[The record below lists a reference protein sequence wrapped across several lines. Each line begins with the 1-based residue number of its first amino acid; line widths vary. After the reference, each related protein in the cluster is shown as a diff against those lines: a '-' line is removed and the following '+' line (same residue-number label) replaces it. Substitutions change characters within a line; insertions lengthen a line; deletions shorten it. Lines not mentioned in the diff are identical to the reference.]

1 MKYLTVAQAAQRT
14 GLSERAIYDRIGDH
28 SLTATGVKLRIPEDS
43 LTQFILDRQ
52 QAATAKVGDLTHFA
66 EQVRKRLQWPG
77 GTKGTV
83 LQLDKDALKIF
94 GPHVLQA
101 AGMPENRGCRWC
113 WARMTAAVHGGLQP
127 TFTDAHRRLLGEPC
141 REDITVMREQLRARY
156 PSPQA
161 TEPEP
166 VQARTAA
173 AKPKTRPSR
182 YAGTKAC
189 GVAVGT
195 RCECHTSDRPGGPQ
209 RARQDKGTAL
219 TAARR
224 KTLTAAIKAAQDRGD
239 HKHAQ
244 QLRGLLAALTP
255 QAVRTTKKSASTT
268 PRRPDI
274 HGCGCTCPE
283 HRSQR

>member
-28 SLTATGVKLRIPEDS
+28 TLTATGIKLRIPEDS
-43 LTQFILDRQ
+43 LDRFILDRQ
-52 QAATAKVGDLTHFA
+52 QAAAAKVGDLTRFA

-83 LQLDKDALKIF
+83 LQRDKDALKIF
-94 GPHVLQA
+94 GPHILQA

-127 TFTDAHRRLLGEPC
+127 TLTVPHRQLLGEPC
-141 REDITVMREQLRARY
+141 REDLKVLREQLRARH
-156 PSPQA
+156 PSPQP

-173 AKPKTRPSR
+173 PRG
-182 YAGTKAC
+182 YKAC
-189 GVAVGT
+189 GIAVGVA
-195 RCECHTSDRPGGPQ
+195 CECHTSDRPGGP
-209 RARQDKGTAL
+209 RRNDGSDL
-219 TAARR
+219 AATRR
-224 KTLTAAIKAAQDRGD
+224 KALTAAIKAAQDRGD

-244 QLRGLLAALTP
+244 QLRGLLTSLTA
-255 QAVRTTKKSASTT
+255 QAVRTPKKSAGTT
-268 PRRPDI
+268 GRRPDI
-274 HGCGCTCPE
+274 HGCGCACPE
-283 HRSQR
+283 HRSQP